1 MNEASWLL
9 KFGVQ
14 RLNSPFRNRCA
25 QSRHSFLLLLLQNL
39 RYIGGASQGRHMG
52 QVLGTHLR
60 FVRRDA
66 HLPCHAA
73 ARTSLER
80 KSQQERI
87 HRASH
92 MRFRTYYVLV
102 LRYSAGGGYAES
114 VSTGYKVQ

>member
-25 QSRHSFLLLLLQNL
+25 QSRHSFLLLLQNL

-92 MRFRTYYVLV
+92 TCAFRTYCGIVRAV
-102 LRYSAGGGYAES
+102 GMRSHSNHGG
-114 VSTGYKVQ
+114 